1 MAGNQ
6 MDDKHITEI
15 LDRTSIAA
23 LSESDLKEVRAHVL
37 ECMSCRDA
45 YEAARLS
52 AVVIKSRAE
61 VTIEPSPFFQ
71 TRVMAALREQQAVE
85 SVPAMLRLW
94 RSAKALVSTMA
105 VTTAAL
111 AVVSFMQP
119 SQTTPVTD
127 QTASAY
133 SAYSAYSVIMDQGAD
148 DQMSYEQV
156 LSTIYDDDDEA
167 R

>member
-1 MAGNQ
+1 MK
-6 MDDKHITEI
+6 DRHITEI
-15 LDRTSIAA
+15 LDRASIAM
-23 LSESDLKEVRAHVL
+23 LSESELNEIRVHAL

-45 YEAARLS
+45 FEAARLS
-52 AVVIKSRAE
+52 AVVLKTRTEA
-61 VTIEPSPFFQ
+61 TIEPSPFFQ

-119 SQTTPVTD
+119 AQTTQSPD
-127 QTASAY
+127 QTASVY
-133 SAYSAYSVIMDQGAD
+133 SEYSVIMDQDAD

-156 LSTIYDDDDEA
+156 LSTIYEDDDDA